1 MNAPTPVPAPT
12 LTTLPE
18 RLHHYAFVIKDSEV
32 NRQFFEDVLGLPL
45 VATWC
50 ERSDYTRL
58 GRVVDYCHTFFAIGD
73 GGALAFFQFADDDAY
88 EELRVRRPGVG
99 QHIAMKVDEAGYDE
113 IVGRLTAAGVDYRET
128 DHGYCQSIYMSSP
141 DGLLVEFTV
150 DPPDVAEIDAHQRA
164 HCHDDLARWL
174 GGDLAPNNI
183 GREAVRAKG

>member
-1 MNAPTPVPAPT
+1 MNTPAPVPAPN
-12 LTTLPE
+12 LTNLPQ
-18 RLHHYAFVIKDSEV
+18 RLHHFAFVIKDSVV

-50 ERSDYTRL
+50 ERSNYTL
-58 GRVVDYCHTFFAIGD
+58 IGRDVDYCHTFYAIGD
-73 GGALAFFQFADDDAY
+73 GGTLAFFQFADDDAY

-128 DHGYCQSIYMSSP
+128 DHGYCNSIYMTSP

-150 DPPDVAEIDAHQRA
+150 DPPNVAEIDARQRA

-174 GGDLAPNNI
+174 SGDLEPNNI
-183 GREAVRAKG
+183 ERDEVRAKG